1 MALWKEREKRTE
13 SGLEISTLVNI
24 NQLAR
29 NHYYLSSIVD
39 MVEFLVVNN
48 LPLRGSTD
56 AFDSLTE
63 GGSGLF
69 LSLFEYTLRK
79 DPEIRSVVQTIPRN
93 ATYTSHDIQ
102 NDVIANMSSLVTEEI
117 VREVA
122 DSWYRI
128 KVDGT
133 RDPTG
138 VENISIIVRFVKDNY
153 QVTERLLSMTTA
165 EKGDAQT
172 LTNTINDNRRYETEV
187 RMEAVGLIKEVS
199 ETSFKFIA
207 HMVYKILQLLD
218 APNKLMQSEDMDL
231 LSAVKLVTCAS
242 ECLAKL
248 RCESDFLELWEK
260 ADDNEMPKPS
270 KRKRT
275 INKGLQE
282 YLLEESIGQ
291 AHGDLGNEEELRRL
305 YYSTLDAVLAEISE
319 RFGERNSKLVEA
331 LSVFDPQNDS
341 TFLEAQLVQR
351 MLNLTNSEVV
361 HSECAVARQF
371 LRKELSGSIS
381 SGEKMTVKQILQRH
395 HATLEAMP
403 TVLAAMTF
411 GASTAM
417 CENSF
422 STLKNVFTDNR
433 RSMLHQRKAHLVQLA
448 FERDLTRKFRHEWK
462 DSILRRFNDSKHRRL
477 QLF

>member
-1 MALWKEREKRTE
+1 MQQQLQPSNRNSADLPGANTTPTPTDRLLSSPGLSTSEPPRMPLDLGEDKPNQVKLRRYPLRLCGNQQRSFVASWFTSREWLEYSVEADAAFCFSCRKHLISSSDSAFTVKGFSHWKHAVEAGKGLNKHAASKEHMTSMALWKEREKRTE
-13 SGLEISTLVNI
+13 SGQEISTLFNS

-29 NHYYLSSIVD
+29 HRYYLSSIVD
-39 MVEFLVVNN
+39 MVEFLVVNH

-79 DPEIRSVVQTIPRN
+79 DPELWSVVQTIPRN
-93 ATYTSHDIQ
+93 ATYTSHNIQ

-122 DSWYRI
+122 DSWYTI

-133 RDPTG
+133 H
-138 VENISIIVRFVKDNY
+138 I
-153 QVTERLLSMTTA
+153 TELL
-165 EKGDAQT
+165 AQ
-172 LTNTINDNRRYETEV
+172 INGNRRYETEV

-291 AHGDLGNEEELRRL
+291 A
-305 YYSTLDAVLAEISE
+305 
-319 RFGERNSKLVEA
+319 
-331 LSVFDPQNDS
+331 
-341 TFLEAQLVQR
+341 
-351 MLNLTNSEVV
+351 
-361 HSECAVARQF
+361 
-371 LRKELSGSIS
+371 
-381 SGEKMTVKQILQRH
+381 
-395 HATLEAMP
+395 
-403 TVLAAMTF
+403 
-411 GASTAM
+411 
-417 CENSF
+417 
-422 STLKNVFTDNR
+422 
-433 RSMLHQRKAHLVQLA
+433 
-448 FERDLTRKFRHEWK
+448 
-462 DSILRRFNDSKHRRL
+462 
-477 QLF
+477 